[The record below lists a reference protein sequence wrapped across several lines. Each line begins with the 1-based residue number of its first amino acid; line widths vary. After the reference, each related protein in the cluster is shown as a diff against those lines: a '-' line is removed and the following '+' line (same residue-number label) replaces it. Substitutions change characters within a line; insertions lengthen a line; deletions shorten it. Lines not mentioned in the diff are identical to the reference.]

1 LLNDVRFAERI
12 AAVEVDLL
20 ALEQTTLR
28 LMAAA
33 QAGTSMGVEPSIL
46 KIRGTEIAQ
55 QLPCCWS
62 RCWGQARRDRWRP
75 ARSLGAPVPQLAQAV
90 DLRRF
95 QRSAAQHHRQVC
107 PWAVNL
113 AMSTHP
119 TSSEHQALHDSA
131 TRFLAGL
138 ADFARQRQRQQTG
151 DWRLDRALWHQFGH
165 LGWLGVMMPEAYGGL
180 GLPAGDAL
188 TIMQA
193 MGAHRARALRRQ
205 SGRGPVAAGSGQHRA
220 AGALVPRVCT
230 GTALLLPAHAEPG
243 AGYALAC
250 VQTHAQSVGDG
261 FRLEGR
267 KSARP
272 GGRTPMAGWFR
283 RAAPAPWAMP

>member
-1 LLNDVRFAERI
+1 
-12 AAVEVDLL
+12 
-20 ALEQTTLR
+20 
-28 LMAAA
+28 
-33 QAGTSMGVEPSIL
+33 
-46 KIRGTEIAQ
+46 
-55 QLPCCWS
+55 
-62 RCWGQARRDRWRP
+62 
-75 ARSLGAPVPQLAQAV
+75 
-90 DLRRF
+90 
-95 QRSAAQHHRQVC
+95 
-107 PWAVNL
+107 
-113 AMSTHP
+113 MSTHP

-193 MGAHRARALRRQ
+193 MGAHVSEPYAASLAAAQLLQDLGSTAQQARW
-205 SGRGPVAAGSGQHRA
+205 
-220 AGALVPRVCT
+220 
-230 GTALLLPAHAEPG
+230 LPACALGRPCCCRRTPSL
-243 AGYALAC
+243 ALATRWPAC
-250 VQTHAQSVGDG
+250 KRTRSRWAMAFAWKGVS
-261 FRLEGR
+261 RPC
-267 KSARP
+267 P